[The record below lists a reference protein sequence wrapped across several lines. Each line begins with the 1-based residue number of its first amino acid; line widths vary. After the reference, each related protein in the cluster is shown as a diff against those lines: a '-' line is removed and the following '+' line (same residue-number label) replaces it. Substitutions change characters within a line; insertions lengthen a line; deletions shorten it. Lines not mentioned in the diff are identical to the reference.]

1 MRKRACMAAVLA
13 AAGILTACS
22 GGQKESGEKVFQ
34 IGFTTAAVEND
45 PYYIFAKNFSDL
57 VSEKSGGSLR
67 IDVMGGGQL
76 GQEGEMFTGMQ
87 IGTTDMAVMTNA
99 YASGYV
105 PAAGLFDLP
114 FVFKDNETAAAI
126 LDGDIGQSVLKE
138 FDRYGVKALAWGEG
152 GFRHLVTKE
161 KEVRVPQDFK
171 GLKIRCMETESYI
184 ATYGVLGTNAVP
196 MAWSETITGLQQ
208 GTIDGLDI
216 PISVT
221 YTNGFP
227 DIAKYLNM
235 TGHFYSPLIICVSGE
250 LYDELSPE
258 EQTLLREAAVEAGK
272 LSRKNN
278 AELETVMLEEM
289 EADGMTVVRDVDTAA
304 FQEVLGSF
312 YAERAETIGGTY
324 VEDLLKALEKM
335 E

>member
-1 MRKRACMAAVLA
+1 
-13 AAGILTACS
+13 
-22 GGQKESGEKVFQ
+22 
-34 IGFTTAAVEND
+34 
-45 PYYIFAKNFSDL
+45 
-57 VSEKSGGSLR
+57 
-67 IDVMGGGQL
+67 
-76 GQEGEMFTGMQ
+76 
-87 IGTTDMAVMTNA
+87 
-99 YASGYV
+99 
-105 PAAGLFDLP
+105 
-114 FVFKDNETAAAI
+114 
-126 LDGDIGQSVLKE
+126 
-138 FDRYGVKALAWGEG
+138 
-152 GFRHLVTKE
+152 
-161 KEVRVPQDFK
+161 
-171 GLKIRCMETESYI
+171 
-184 ATYGVLGTNAVP
+184 

-324 VEDLLKALEKM
+324 VEDLLKALEEM